1 MRLLAGL
8 FAGAFTYLAIG
19 ALLGQL
25 PARPFRGRLPSKRR
39 RTRRDHLDVW
49 LRQTGAQLTAGQFL
63 AVSAGAG
70 LAAGVVTYAIAG
82 ALPVAAVPAL
92 VVGLAPRWWFAR
104 QHAATQ
110 ATRLQAWPDALRD
123 LVAHLDAA
131 MSLHRALGEL
141 ATSGPA
147 PLRPT
152 FQRYNA
158 LATVTDPRPALEA
171 VREELADPVSDRV
184 IAVLIAGLEQGTR
197 PIRDVLVALADAA
210 TEDVRLHD
218 EIRTR
223 QLEHHI
229 EAVAS
234 VALPFAVLVI
244 LCASSPPFRDFYQ
257 STAGIAVI
265 IIGSAMS
272 LGGLAVIG
280 RLGRLPTETRVLG
293 SQP

>member
-25 PARPFRGRLPSKRR
+25 PQHPLAVR
-39 RTRRDHLDVW
+39 RTVRVGRRERLDVW
-49 LRQTGAQLTAGQFL
+49 LRQTGAHLTAGQFL
-63 AVSAGAG
+63 AVSTGAG
-70 LAAGVVTYAIAG
+70 LLAGVVTYAIAG
-82 ALPVAAVPAL
+82 AVPVAIVPAL
-92 VVGLAPRWWFAR
+92 VVGLAPRWWFTR
-104 QHAATQ
+104 QHAITQ
-110 ATRLQAWPDALRD
+110 RTRLQGWPDALRD

-141 ATSGPA
+141 AVSGPA

-171 VREELADPVSDRV
+171 VREELADPVSDRI

-218 EIRTR
+218 DIRTR
-223 QLEHHI
+223 QVEHHI

-234 VALPFAVLVI
+234 VVLPFAVLVI
-244 LCASSPPFRDFYQ
+244 LCAGSPPFRDFYR
-257 STAGIAVI
+257 TPAGVAVI
-265 IIGSAMS
+265 AIGSAMS
-272 LGGLAVIG
+272 FAGLAVIR
-280 RLGRLPTETRVLG
+280 RLGRLPAEPRVIG
-293 SQP
+293 GAR